1 MKKSWRIVAGLAI
14 AGILATSVA
23 AQQQMPGAW
32 QGRGGTAME
41 MFAAPPTFAD
51 IVKTIPG
58 AKDGVTVAAYEAAVI
73 AALPADPAPDAAA
86 KFAAKARTYTTW
98 GVIVGAVT
106 PRPTPALDPATVKL
120 TEAQYTAAVT
130 AITTVRG
137 ATGPWKSGD
146 NLPSARRR
154 TLRRKH
160 WRYRPRST

>member
-106 PRPTPALDPATVKL
+106 PKADPGLGSCDGKA
-120 TEAQYTAAVT
+120 
-130 AITTVRG
+130 
-137 ATGPWKSGD
+137 
-146 NLPSARRR
+146 
-154 TLRRKH
+154 H
-160 WRYRPRST
+160 